1 VPAPGVDDQAMQVR
15 FVVTEGMHCASCV
28 GRFEQALVDV
38 PGVTAVQVDLAG
50 RQARVQLADGAPEVA
65 ELTRLLHAA
74 GFTVSADAVSVPPPA
89 RWPVIAASL
98 LAAATFFLPH
108 HWASIPAA
116 LALLVPGW
124 PVLRSGVRFA
134 RPSMDTLIVLGAI
147 AALAVGEAHAAGV
160 TVAFTLIGRFI
171 EAYARSATGAAVA
184 RLAERLPPTVVRIAA
199 GGDETVALAAV
210 QVGDRLRLRP
220 GAVVPVDGTLALG
233 AVSLDEA
240 LLTGESVPVERQVG
254 ATIAAG
260 TRVVDGTAELI
271 AVGIGADTAIGRLAA
286 LVQSAALAK
295 PSVQR
300 LVDRIAAVFVPVVVG
315 LALATALGWWWYTG
329 LWSAGILSAAAVLV
343 IACPCALG
351 LATPTALVAAVGA
364 CARAGIYVL
373 TPRALEAAARID
385 TVAFDKTG
393 TLTSGQFVVER
404 LDGPDAARALQL
416 AAAVEQGSDHPL
428 ALAIRC
434 AALERAIQPSRGIV
448 QEVHRFTHRA
458 GAGSEADVDGVAVVV
473 GSAAHLRAHGV
484 EPLPEPAAAASV
496 VHVAAG
502 GVAIGV
508 LVLRDAEREEAQ
520 AAVAALPTIGIKRV
534 LLVTGD
540 REVAAR
546 ATASRLGIDE
556 AIAQCTPQH
565 KLDQLQA
572 LQRSGAR
579 VAFVGDGI
587 NDAPVLAAADLGIA
601 VGTGTDVARAAAD
614 AVLAGGDLRG
624 VPRLLG
630 TARKCRRII
639 SENLLLASA
648 YNLIALPFAACGLI
662 HPGLAAGAMA
672 LSSLAVV
679 GNSLR
684 LVRRL
689 I

>member
-1 VPAPGVDDQAMQVR
+1 MQVR
-15 FVVTEGMHCASCV
+15 FAITEGMHCASCV
-28 GRFEQALVDV
+28 RRFEQALEGI
-38 PGVTAVQVDLAG
+38 PGVAAVEVNLAG
-50 RQARVQLADGAPEVA
+50 RQARVQLTTAAPPVA
-65 ELTRLLHAA
+65 ELTRRLLAA

-89 RWPVIAASL
+89 RWPVVTASL
-98 LAAATFFLPH
+98 LAAATFVLPH

-116 LALLVPGW
+116 IALLVPGW
-124 PVLRSGVRFA
+124 PVLRSGIRFA
-134 RPSMDTLIVLGAI
+134 RPTMDTLSVLGAVT
-147 AALAVGEAHAAGV
+147 ALAIGEAHAAGV
-160 TVAFTLIGRFI
+160 TIAFTLIGRFI
-171 EAYARSATGAAVA
+171 EAYARAATGAAVA
-184 RLAERLPPTVVRIAA
+184 RLAERLPPTAVRIGAS
-199 GGDETVALAAV
+199 GDETVALAAV
-210 QVGDRLRLRP
+210 QAGDRLRLRP
-220 GAVVPVDGTLALG
+220 GAIVPVDGTLAVG

-240 LLTGESVPVERQVG
+240 LLTGESLPVERLTG
-254 ATIAAG
+254 AAVAAG

-271 AVGIGADTAIGRLAA
+271 AVGVGADTAIGRLAT
-286 LVQSAALAK
+286 LVQSAAVAK
-295 PSVQR
+295 PTVQR
-300 LVDRIAAVFVPVVVG
+300 LVDRIAAVFVPVVV
-315 LALATALGWWWYTG
+315 ALAVATVIGWWWLTG
-329 LWSAGILSAAAVLV
+329 VWSAGLLPAAAVLV

-373 TPRALEAAARID
+373 TPRALEAASRID

-393 TLTSGQFVVER
+393 TLTNGQFVVER
-404 LDGPDAARALQL
+404 LEGPDAARALQL

-434 AALERAIQPSRGIV
+434 AALERAMQPSRGIV
-448 QEVHRFTHRA
+448 QDVRRFTHRV
-458 GAGSEADVDGVAVVV
+458 GAGSDAEVDGVAVVV
-473 GSAAHLRAHGV
+473 GSAAHLRAHGI
-484 EPLPEPAAAASV
+484 EPLPEPATAASV
-496 VHVAAG
+496 VQVAAG
-502 GVAIGV
+502 GIAIGV
-508 LVLRDAEREEAQ
+508 LVLRDAEREEAA
-520 AAVAALPTIGIKRV
+520 AAVAALPAIGISRV

-572 LQRSGAR
+572 LQRSGER
-579 VAFVGDGI
+579 VAFIGDGI

-630 TARKCRRII
+630 TARRCRRII

-648 YNLIALPFAACGLI
+648 YNLVAVPFAACGWI

-689 I
+689 A

>member
-1 VPAPGVDDQAMQVR
+1 MQVR
-15 FVVTEGMHCASCV
+15 FAVTEGMHCASCV
-28 GRFEQALVDV
+28 RRFEQALEGV
-38 PGVTAVQVDLAG
+38 PGVSGIEVDLAR
-50 RQARVQLADGAPEVA
+50 RQARVQVTAGAPPVA
-65 ELTRLLHAA
+65 ELTRRLHDA

-89 RWPVIAASL
+89 RWPVLTASL

-116 LALLVPGW
+116 IALVVPGW
-124 PVLRSGVRFA
+124 PVLRSGIRLA
-134 RPSMDTLIVLGAI
+134 RPSMDTLIVLGAVT
-147 AALAVGEAHAAGV
+147 ALAIGEAHAAGV
-160 TVAFTLIGRFI
+160 TIAFTLIGRFI
-171 EAYARSATGAAVA
+171 EAYARAATGAAVA
-184 RLAERLPPTVVRIAA
+184 RLAERLPPTAVRIAA
-199 GGDETVALAAV
+199 AGDETIALAAV
-210 QVGDRLRLRP
+210 RVGDRLRLRP
-220 GAVVPVDGTLALG
+220 GAIVPVDGTLVAG

-240 LLTGESVPVERQVG
+240 LLTGESLPVERLTG
-254 ATIAAG
+254 AAIAAG
-260 TRVVDGTAELI
+260 ARVVDGTAELI
-271 AVGIGADTAIGRLAA
+271 AVGVGADTAIGRLVT
-286 LVQSAALAK
+286 LVQAAAVAK

-300 LVDRIAAVFVPVVVG
+300 LVDRIAAVFVPVVVV
-315 LALATALGWWWYTG
+315 LAVATGLGWWWLTG
-329 LWSAGILSAAAVLV
+329 TWSAGLLPAAAVLV

-351 LATPTALVAAVGA
+351 LATPTALVAAVGT

-393 TLTSGQFVVER
+393 TLTTGQFVLER
-404 LDGPDAARALQL
+404 QEGPDSARALQL

-434 AALERAIQPSRGIV
+434 AALERALQPSRGIV
-448 QEVHRFTHRA
+448 QDVRRFTHRV
-458 GAGSEADVDGVAVVV
+458 GAGSEAEVDGVGVVV
-473 GSAAHLRAHGV
+473 GSAAHLRDHGIA
-484 EPLPEPAAAASV
+484 PLPEPAGAASV
-496 VHVAAG
+496 VQVSAAG
-502 GVAIGV
+502 IAIGV
-508 LVLRDAEREEAQ
+508 LVLRDAEREEAA
-520 AAVAALPTIGIKRV
+520 AAVAALPGIGISRV

-546 ATASRLGIDE
+546 AAASRLGIDE

-565 KLDQLQA
+565 KLEQLQA

-601 VGTGTDVARAAAD
+601 VGTGTEVARAAAD

-630 TARKCRRII
+630 TARRCRRII

-648 YNLIALPFAACGLI
+648 YNLVAVPFAACGWI
-662 HPGLAAGAMA
+662 HPGLAAAAMA

-689 I
+689 P